1 MINKFIYPWLFF
13 ELFLCQYQMYLNPIL
28 TNWKSPSNVIVHV
41 AYLRMLQI
49 LLWFF
54 VINQLTV
61 NQSNSFFKKA
71 VSSLIHGIMSRFKT
85 EYNLFFQ
92 VKQPMFGANYVK
104 GDVISEPD
112 GMFLRQNPPGNWVI
126 SICSGQKPCTRI
138 I

>member
-1 MINKFIYPWLFF
+1 
-13 ELFLCQYQMYLNPIL
+13 
-28 TNWKSPSNVIVHV
+28 
-41 AYLRMLQI
+41 MLLI

-54 VINQLTV
+54 VINQLQV
-61 NQSNSFFKKA
+61 NQSNSFFKKCCKHPH
-71 VSSLIHGIMSRFKT
+71 SNGITSGFKT

-126 SICSGQKPCTRI
+126 SIFNGQKPCTRI